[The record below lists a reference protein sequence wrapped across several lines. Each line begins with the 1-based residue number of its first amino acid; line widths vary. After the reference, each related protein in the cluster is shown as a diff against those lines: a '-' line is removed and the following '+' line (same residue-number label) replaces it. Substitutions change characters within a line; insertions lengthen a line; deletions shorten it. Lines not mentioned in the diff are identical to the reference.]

1 MTPLGKATC
10 RTCGATGP
18 PWHHQPSPLDPAG
31 IGDPGHAMK
40 DKQDADLDEIIK
52 DLVTGAISWNNYG
65 NTESI
70 GYEERAKQALDQ
82 YITDRIIEELETIKK
97 KATEHCAFKIDQ
109 YGSELDVEDVRLAV
123 PVKKIVSRISELRGK
138 SNE

>member
-82 YITDRIIEELETIKK
+82 YITDLMGKFGIEKGVK
-97 KATEHCAFKIDQ
+97 YD
-109 YGSELDVEDVRLAV
+109 
-123 PVKKIVSRISELRGK
+123 VKKSDTVIVLTKSAKLRGK
-138 SNE
+138 SND